1 MLRKHLLAVVACA
14 VVALAALA
22 PSASAASAGGCELN
36 GTASFTPGLN
46 SESKPFAYSFNG
58 DLTSCQSSEAGAPAS
73 GTVSAG
79 EIVTING
86 QQFQEPV
93 PAGNGS
99 CESSTTAGT
108 AIVTWADGTRTVVE
122 YSTTGVA
129 AAVNLQGSVVAEVA
143 LQAVNPGPG
152 QPTSTTVTTTRYANS
167 AAAGLLTF
175 QPPDPTACNTPA
187 GVSSALISGFIG
199 LGNTQ

>member
-1 MLRKHLLAVVACA
+1 MLRKHLLALAVCA
-14 VVALAALA
+14 LVLLAAQA
-22 PSASAASAGGCELN
+22 PAASAQSAGGCELQ

-46 SESKPFAYSFNG
+46 SEAKAFSYSFNG
-58 DLTSCQSSEAGAPAS
+58 ALGSCQSSEAGAPAS

-86 QQFQEPV
+86 QQFQEPI
-93 PAGNGS
+93 PSGNGS

-108 AIVTWADGTRTVVE
+108 AIASWADGTQTVVE
-122 YSTTGVA
+122 YTTTGAA
-129 AAVNLQGSVVAEVA
+129 AAVNLQGSVVQEVT
-143 LQAVNPGPG
+143 LQAVNPLPG
-152 QPTSTTVTTTRYANS
+152 QPTSINVTTTRYANAS
-167 AAAGLLTF
+167 ALGLLTF

-187 GVSSALISGFIG
+187 GVSSAAIGGFIG